1 MQRWRSLI
9 IIILLVGWVMGVRAQ
24 EPLRLPA
31 ALYVLSN
38 EGIVQRYRPG
48 DAGLKAI
55 TPLNTFV
62 LDFRLA
68 PDDNWLAYR
77 TLEGLWLTNL
87 YRDDSQRLIEAESAG
102 LPPIRGRGDTIAWTS
117 QADALAYTTVTG
129 IRAHFFETNTFA
141 DITIENIAHLSWSP
155 DGRYLAA
162 ESSEDAWWIYQ
173 REGGGFRLTS
183 VIPATEG
190 AAWVSL
196 TEIVFAPPEG
206 GLVVM
211 DLGLGNAQTVL
222 LDPAFHY
229 RLPFVE
235 SEEALLAFM
244 MTDNSSR
251 GRLTRVFVN
260 PQGAAAV
267 AIGEADVDVTN
278 LRWSPQG
285 NVLVGFQGGAVAVVN
300 ALSGE
305 GVTLPL
311 PVAAAYSW
319 GAVPPSEVALF
330 PLPSDL
336 FALAPDEQGTPQVW
350 RIPRDLLP
358 YVITQADVPVTSYA
372 LNIPQDTLAY
382 LAGASLWV
390 QDLTGDDEAVAVTKL
405 TPPLAASLAFGPD
418 GLLYYRDT
426 REGKSGIWRIDPKTE
441 GPTPDLFI
449 EDSAERLYF
458 MPRPSSGTSALAV
471 GWSETGAGSGIS
483 VYNTTTRERLVDLL
497 LTTQTSTPNQPA
509 SLAAYRVPQW
519 LEGTQMLF
527 GGTIAR
533 GGIGTV
539 GLHVLDINNTQ
550 EPPFVVWRIEKALTI
565 HDLVFLPDEKVAR
578 VLTQSTTPG
587 PVSMVDVPLEGG
599 APTVRAQ
606 VGFLTLP
613 RLSPDGST
621 IAALT
626 QPGGDIV
633 VWTLTTRRR
642 VLLANPG
649 QVETLSWR

>member
-1 MQRWRSLI
+1 MQRWRGLI
-9 IIILLVGWVMGVRAQ
+9 GLILLVAWVIGVRAQ

-77 TLEGLWLTNL
+77 TLEGLWLANL
-87 YRDDSQRLIEAESAG
+87 YRDDSPRLIEGESAG
-102 LPPIRGRGDTIAWTS
+102 VPPIRGRGDTVAWTS

-129 IRAHFFETNTFA
+129 VRVHYFETNTFT
-141 DITIENIAHLSWSP
+141 DIAIDNIAHLSWSP

-162 ESSEDAWWIYQ
+162 ESTDKAWWIYQ
-173 REGGGFRLTS
+173 REETGFRLTS

-206 GLVVM
+206 GLIVM
-211 DLGLGNAQTVL
+211 DLGLANTQTVL
-222 LDPAFHY
+222 LDASNDY

-235 SEEALLAFM
+235 SEEALLVFTM
-244 MTDNSSR
+244 GENSPR

-267 AIGEADVDVTN
+267 PIGEADVDVTD

-311 PVAAAYSW
+311 PVVAAYSW
-319 GAVPPSEVALF
+319 GSVLPSEVALF

-350 RIPRDLLP
+350 RIPRELLP
-358 YVITQADVPVTSYA
+358 YVITQADVPVTAYA
-372 LNIPQDTLAY
+372 LNISQDALAY
-382 LAGASLWV
+382 LAGTTLWW
-390 QDLTGDDEAVAVTKL
+390 QDLTGDNEAVALTKL

-418 GLLYYRDT
+418 GLIYYRDT
-426 REGKSGIWRIDPKTE
+426 VEGQAGIWRIDPATE
-441 GPTPDLFI
+441 EPAPDLFI
-449 EDSAERLYF
+449 EDSEERIYF
-458 MPRPSSGTSALAV
+458 MPRPASGASALAV

-483 VYNTTTRERLVDLL
+483 VYNTTTQARLVDLL
-497 LTTQTSTPNQPA
+497 LTTQTSTPTQPA
-509 SLAAYRVPQW
+509 TLAAYRVPSW
-519 LEGTQMLF
+519 LQGTQMLF
-527 GGTIAR
+527 GGTITR

-539 GLHVLDINNTQ
+539 GLHVQDVNNTQ
-550 EPPFVVWRIEKALTI
+550 EPPFVLWRIEKPVTI
-565 HDLVFLPDEKVAR
+565 HDLVFLPDEKVVRLLVQAA
-578 VLTQSTTPG
+578 TPG
-587 PVSMVDVPLEGG
+587 PVSMMDVPLEGG

-621 IAALT
+621 VAALT

-633 VWTLTTRRR
+633 IWTLTMRRR

>member
-1 MQRWRSLI
+1 MQRWRGL
-9 IIILLVGWVMGVRAQ
+9 IIILLLAWVIGVRAQ

-68 PDDNWLAYR
+68 HDDNWLAYR

-87 YRDDSQRLIEAESAG
+87 YRDDSPRLLEAESAG
-102 LPPIRGRGDTIAWTS
+102 LPPIRGRGDTMAWSS

-129 IRAHFFETNTFA
+129 IRAHFFESNTFA
-141 DITIENIAHLSWSP
+141 DVTIENIAHLAWSP

-162 ESSEDAWWIYQ
+162 ESTDKAWWIYQ
-173 REGGGFRLTS
+173 RAEGEFRLTS
-183 VIPATEG
+183 VIPSTEG

-206 GLVVM
+206 GLVLM
-211 DLGLGNAQTVL
+211 DMGLSNTQTVL
-222 LDPAFHY
+222 LDPAVNY

-235 SEEALLAFM
+235 SEEALLVFAM
-244 MTDNSSR
+244 EDNSRR

-267 AIGEADVDVTN
+267 PIGEADVDVTD

-285 NVLVGFQGGAVAVVN
+285 NILMGFQGGAVAVVN

-311 PVAAAYSW
+311 PTAAAYSW
-319 GAVPPSEVALF
+319 GTVPPSEVALY

-350 RIPRDLLP
+350 RIPRELLP
-358 YVITQADVPVTSYA
+358 YAMTQADVPVTSYA
-372 LNIPQDTLAY
+372 LNIAQDTVAY
-382 LAGASLWV
+382 LAGTTLWW
-390 QDLTGDDEAVAVTKL
+390 QSLTGSDEAIALTKL

-418 GLLYYRDT
+418 GLIYYRDT
-426 REGKSGIWRIDPKTE
+426 HEGESGIWRIDPKAAK
-441 GPTPDLFI
+441 PAPDLFI
-449 EDSAERLYF
+449 VDTEERLYF
-458 MPRPSSGTSALAV
+458 LPRPASSVSALAV

-483 VYNTTTRERLVDLL
+483 VYDTTTRARLIDLL
-497 LTTQTSTPNQPA
+497 LTTQTSTPTQPA
-509 SLAAYRVPQW
+509 ALAAYRVPQW
-519 LEGTQMLF
+519 LQGTQMLF
-527 GGTIAR
+527 GGTISR

-539 GLHVLDINNTQ
+539 GLHVLDVNNTQ
-550 EPPFVVWRIEKALTI
+550 EPPFVIWRIDQPITI
-565 HDLVFLPDEKVAR
+565 HDVVFLPDEKVVR
-578 VLTQSTTPG
+578 VLVQSAAPG
-587 PVSMVDVPLEGG
+587 PISMVDVPLEGG
-599 APTVRAQ
+599 ASTVRAQ
-606 VGFLTLP
+606 VGFFTLP

-633 VWTLTTRRR
+633 VWTFGTRRR

-649 QVETLSWR
+649 QVEILSWR

>member
-1 MQRWRSLI
+1 MQRWRGL
-9 IIILLVGWVMGVRAQ
+9 IIILLLVGVIGVRAQ

-68 PDDNWLAYR
+68 HDDNWLAYR

-87 YRDDSQRLIEAESAG
+87 YRDDSPRLLEAESAG
-102 LPPIRGRGDTIAWTS
+102 LPPIRGRGDTMAWSS

-129 IRAHFFETNTFA
+129 IRAHFFESNTFA
-141 DITIENIAHLSWSP
+141 DVTIENIAHLAWSP

-162 ESSEDAWWIYQ
+162 ESTDKAWWIYQ
-173 REGGGFRLTS
+173 RAEGEFRLTS
-183 VIPATEG
+183 VIPSTEG

-206 GLVVM
+206 GLVLM
-211 DLGLGNAQTVL
+211 DMGLSNTQTVL
-222 LDPAFHY
+222 LDPAVNY

-235 SEEALLAFM
+235 SEEALLVFAM
-244 MTDNSSR
+244 EDNSRR

-267 AIGEADVDVTN
+267 PIGEADVDVTD

-285 NVLVGFQGGAVAVVN
+285 NILMGFQGGAVAVVN

-311 PVAAAYSW
+311 PTAAAYSW
-319 GAVPPSEVALF
+319 GTVPPSEVALY

-350 RIPRDLLP
+350 RIPRELLP
-358 YVITQADVPVTSYA
+358 YAMTQADVPVTSYA
-372 LNIPQDTLAY
+372 LNIAQDTVAY
-382 LAGASLWV
+382 LAGTTLWW
-390 QDLTGDDEAVAVTKL
+390 QSLTGSDEAIALTKL

-418 GLLYYRDT
+418 GLIYYRDT
-426 REGKSGIWRIDPKTE
+426 HEGESGIWRIDPKAAK
-441 GPTPDLFI
+441 PAPDLFI
-449 EDSAERLYF
+449 VDTEERLYF
-458 MPRPSSGTSALAV
+458 LPRPASSVSALAV

-483 VYNTTTRERLVDLL
+483 VYDTTTRARLIDLL
-497 LTTQTSTPNQPA
+497 LTTQTSTPTQPA
-509 SLAAYRVPQW
+509 ALAAYRVPQW
-519 LEGTQMLF
+519 LQGTQMLF
-527 GGTIAR
+527 GGTISR

-539 GLHVLDINNTQ
+539 GLHVPDVNNTQ
-550 EPPFVVWRIEKALTI
+550 EPPFVIWRIDQPITI
-565 HDLVFLPDEKVAR
+565 HDVVFLPDEKVVR
-578 VLTQSTTPG
+578 VLVQSAAPG
-587 PVSMVDVPLEGG
+587 PISMVDVPLEGG
-599 APTVRAQ
+599 ASTVRAQ
-606 VGFLTLP
+606 VGFFTLP

-633 VWTLTTRRR
+633 VWTFGTRRR

-649 QVETLSWR
+649 QVEILSWR